1 MDLTKISILKKGN
14 LFKEAK
20 SLKENHASY
29 LYAIDIFTAGFYRF
43 FQSKILIEIDSI
55 LGQKGIVLLFLVIQI
70 LQSICTAY
78 KFVSILSGINYILT

>member
-29 LYAIDIFTAGFYRF
+29 LYAIFTAGFYRF

-55 LGQKGIVLLFLVIQI
+55 LG
-70 LQSICTAY
+70 
-78 KFVSILSGINYILT
+78 

>member
-29 LYAIDIFTAGFYRF
+29 FVRDLYSWFLSVLSIENLNQFNSWIEGNRFTF
-43 FQSKILIEIDSI
+43 
-55 LGQKGIVLLFLVIQI
+55 
-70 LQSICTAY
+70 
-78 KFVSILSGINYILT
+78 SGYPNFTIHMYGV

>member
-29 LYAIDIFTAGFYRF
+29 LYAIFTAGFYRF
-43 FQSKILIEIDSI
+43 FQSKILIEINSI

-78 KFVSILSGINYILT
+78 KFVSILSGINYIFT